1 MTDEGGKGDEDE
13 VDPNLLC
20 EPARKEELENANA
33 VDQID
38 YITYL
43 VDELD
48 VTELRESH
56 IVELQKLAIQGI
68 YRCAGQYRN
77 ALKRVYIQN
86 SAHVVPDAAAIP
98 GLVREALSWINDQR
112 HQRSALERAAFAL
125 WRFNWI
131 HPFSGGNG
139 RTSRAIAYLIVCAEN
154 GAMLPGD
161 VAMPDL
167 ILERRDEYILAL
179 QAVDRSALDRPD
191 DPDFGAMTTLLQDV
205 LTRQLASAIARLS
218 KAAKSRP

>member
-1 MTDEGGKGDEDE
+1 VSAPGGTGDH
-13 VDPNLLC
+13 VDSNLLC
-20 EPARKEELENANA
+20 DPAQKEELENANA

-43 VDELD
+43 VDELG

-56 IVELQKLAIQGI
+56 VIELQRLAIDGI
-68 YRCAGQYRN
+68 YPCAGRYRDS
-77 ALKRVYIQN
+77 LKRVYIQN
-86 SAHVVPDAAAIP
+86 SAHTVPDSAGIP
-98 GLVREALSWINDQR
+98 GLVREALSWINKERDAQ
-112 HQRSALERAAFAL
+112 SALERAAYAL

-161 VAMPDL
+161 MAMPDL
-167 ILERRDEYILAL
+167 ILERRDDYIRAL
-179 QAVDRSALDRPD
+179 QAVDRSAVDRPD
-191 DPDFGAMTTLLQDV
+191 DPDFGAMTTLLQEV

>member
-1 MTDEGGKGDEDE
+1 VTDSGGPDNER
-13 VDPNLLC
+13 DPNLLC
-20 EPARKEELENANA
+20 DPRQKEALENKNA

-43 VDELD
+43 VDELEL
-48 VTELRESH
+48 TEVRESH
-56 IVELQKLAIQGI
+56 VMQLQQLAIQGI
-68 YRCAGQYRN
+68 YPCAGHYRD

-86 SAHVVPDAAAIP
+86 SGHTVPDAAGVP
-98 GLVREALSWINDQR
+98 GLVREALNWINTMR
-112 HQRSALERAAFAL
+112 GERSALERAAYSL

-161 VAMPDL
+161 IAMPDL
-167 ILERRDEYILAL
+167 ILDRRDEYIRAL
-179 QAVDRSALDRPD
+179 QDVDRSARERPD
-191 DPDFGAMTTLLQDV
+191 DPDFGAMTKLLQEV
-205 LTRQLASAIARLS
+205 LTRQLASAISRLS
-218 KAAKSRP
+218 QRSKSRP

>member
-1 MTDEGGKGDEDE
+1 MTDSGGPDNER
-13 VDPNLLC
+13 DPKLLC
-20 EPARKEELENANA
+20 DPAHKEELENRNA

-43 VDELD
+43 VDELE
-48 VTELRESH
+48 VQEVRESH

-68 YRCAGQYRN
+68 YPCAGHYRD

-86 SAHVVPDAAAIP
+86 SEHTVPDAAAIP
-98 GLVREALSWINDQR
+98 GLVHEALSWINDMR
-112 HQRSALERAAFAL
+112 GQRSALERAAYSL

-161 VAMPDL
+161 TAMPDL
-167 ILERRDEYILAL
+167 ILERRDEYIRAL
-179 QAVDRSALDRPD
+179 QEVDRSARERSD
-191 DPDFGAMTTLLQDV
+191 DPDFGAMTKLLQEI
-205 LTRQLASAIARLS
+205 LTRQLASAINKLS
-218 KAAKSRP
+218 QAPKPRP

>member
-1 MTDEGGKGDEDE
+1 MTGSGGDRDEHDSH
-13 VDPNLLC
+13 LLC
-20 EPARKEELENANA
+20 DPAQKEELENANA

-43 VDELD
+43 VDD
-48 VTELRESH
+48 FGVTELRESH
-56 IVELQKLAIQGI
+56 VVELQQLAIGGI
-68 YRCAGQYRN
+68 YPCAGQYRN

-86 SAHVVPDAAAIP
+86 SAHVVPEAAAIP
-98 GLVREALSWINDQR
+98 GLVREALSWINEQR
-112 HQRSALERAAFAL
+112 HERSALERAAYAL

-167 ILERRDEYILAL
+167 ILARRDDYIRAL
-179 QAVDRSALDRPD
+179 QAVDRSAVERPD
-191 DPDFGAMTTLLQDV
+191 DPDFGAMTSLLQEV
-205 LTRQLASAIARLS
+205 LTLQLASAIARLS

>member
-1 MTDEGGKGDEDE
+1 MTEPGGTGDE

-20 EPARKEELENANA
+20 EPAQKEGRENANA

-43 VDELD
+43 VDELE

-68 YRCAGQYRN
+68 YPCAGQYRN

-86 SAHVVPDAAAIP
+86 SAHVVPEAAAIP

-112 HQRSALERAAFAL
+112 RERSALERAAFAL

-161 VAMPDL
+161 LAMPDL
-167 ILERRDEYILAL
+167 ILERRDEYIRAL
-179 QAVDRSALDRPD
+179 QEVDRSALARPD

-218 KAAKSRP
+218 KAAKSQP